1 MAVNYLG
8 KGYPGRTSENSI
20 IQGNN
25 IMQLNDM
32 TTTPLTY
39 IFRITYIYV
48 QLGKKSHSTHT
59 DFSAYK
65 MATDLSK
72 LKMLKKDF

>member
-1 MAVNYLG
+1 
-8 KGYPGRTSENSI
+8 
-20 IQGNN
+20 
-25 IMQLNDM
+25 MQLNDM

-72 LKMLKKDF
+72 LKMLKISNHKNKKLAYFEI